1 MQSIIHQTTSSGV
14 RRSTRLFG
22 PNSNT
27 LLNDSTD
34 KVRCGTYHCCTPTTV
49 AHLLPCHTWY
59 CDTPTL
65 WHTWYCD
72 TPCDT
77 PSLCTRMLLWHLHCD
92 TPVQWHTWYC
102 DTPSLWH
109 TFTVTHL
116 HSFTV
121 THLHSFTVTLLHC
134 DTACYCHDTHATG
147 DKLIEFFFVYRVQ
160 GSARRCSPFHEV

>member
-49 AHLLPCHTWY
+49 AHLPLSHTCCHATHG
-59 CDTPTL
+59 TVT
-65 WHTWYCD
+65 
-72 TPCDT
+72 
-77 PSLCTRMLLWHLHCD
+77 HLHCD
-92 TPVQWHTWYC
+92 THGTVTHLVTHLHCVHVCYCDTCTVTHLYSDTHGTVTHLHC

-109 TFTVTHL
+109 TFTPSLWHT
-116 HSFTV
+116 FTPSLWH
-121 THLHSFTVTLLHC
+121 TFTPSLWHSFTVTL
-134 DTACYCHDTHATG
+134 HATVMTHM
-147 DKLIEFFFVYRVQ
+147 LLVIN
-160 GSARRCSPFHEV
+160 